1 MVEIGVVKKHSK
13 DKGVILVE
21 FKHLATERECKVLQ
35 PTTGDN
41 NVFVLPSI
49 GTQVACW
56 IDGGNS
62 LVLGAIYSSA
72 DKPPPEAAADGMYQ
86 QYGKM
91 VVAIE
96 RDKLSIKNNATSV
109 KKLCKGIV
117 GLIEQI
123 KVSTPQGPGTLDPSM
138 LTQIEEVEM
147 MINNIFK

>member
-1 MVEIGVVKKHSK
+1 MVEVGVVKKHIK
-13 DKGVILVE
+13 DKGAVLVE
-21 FKHLATERECKVLQ
+21 FQHLGTERECKVLQ

-72 DKPPPEAAADGMYQ
+72 DKPPSDATPEGAYQ
-86 QYGKM
+86 QYGGM
-91 VVAIE
+91 VIAVNQ
-96 RDKLSIKNNATSV
+96 DKLHIKNHVTSV
-109 KKLCKGIV
+109 KKICKGVI

-123 KVSTPQGPGTLDPSM
+123 KILTPQGTGTLDPSM
-138 LTQIEEVEM
+138 LPQTEQIDAL
-147 MINNIFK
+147 IDNIFK